1 MEFDEAPT
9 LEFETKDSIDEHGS
23 LILEIPQKPCSSNA
37 TPESGTL
44 SVPYTHEDYNHH
56 KVLFCKIIRRLV
68 VDVYIYHKHCKFCG
82 CTVALI
88 M

>member
-37 TPESGTL
+37 TPESGTF
-44 SVPYTHEDYNHH
+44 SAPYT
-56 KVLFCKIIRRLV
+56 
-68 VDVYIYHKHCKFCG
+68 
-82 CTVALI
+82 
-88 M
+88 